1 MEYAGGGNLRN
12 LLSIKHQLKKRH
24 IIFYSAELIC
34 GLQYLHSLG
43 IIHRDLKPE
52 NILLTC
58 EGHVKI
64 ADFGVSAEGVF
75 DRKKIGG
82 VIGTNWYMPQSIS
95 KRFILKIWSL
105 LNNPCH
111 QEKDF
116 SVTEDHQCPGQE
128 FMRLLCGAAGA
139 DDVSSGELRRHLSY
153 INTLSEQQDEQ
164 NDEDKK
170 RTFLVR

>member
-82 VIGTNWYMPQSIS
+82 VIGTKLVHGPRGR
-95 KRFILKIWSL
+95 KL
-105 LNNPCH
+105 LNLFKTSIHFRGKP
-111 QEKDF
+111 
-116 SVTEDHQCPGQE
+116 
-128 FMRLLCGAAGA
+128 
-139 DDVSSGELRRHLSY
+139 
-153 INTLSEQQDEQ
+153 
-164 NDEDKK
+164 
-170 RTFLVR
+170 